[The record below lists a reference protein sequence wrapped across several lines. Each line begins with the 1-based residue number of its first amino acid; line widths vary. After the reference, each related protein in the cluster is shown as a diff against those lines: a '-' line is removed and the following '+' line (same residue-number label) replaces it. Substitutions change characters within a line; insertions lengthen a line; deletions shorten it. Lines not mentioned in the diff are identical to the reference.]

1 MLRLLVS
8 NCGRSSDI
16 FSRHLLQ
23 PTQQPLPRL
32 QNAARLMRQ
41 HLRGTN
47 APQPPAIP
55 PTNASRLLQTTRLLV
70 WGGGSLAIGL
80 GARSWWAGHRGAIV
94 HCEGS
99 RLAIRKEEEEDTS
112 SDQHFDWK
120 RLWTYLEPHLWE
132 LIGAVCAALIV
143 AYINIRIPNLLGDLV
158 NTLAR
163 YANTYVMDPIN
174 NSFVKD
180 VSKPASNLLS
190 LYMLQSGFTFMYIYL
205 LSRVGE
211 QMAAKM
217 RQDLFTQI
225 VVQDIA
231 FFDENRTGELVNR
244 LTADVQDFKTSF
256 KQFVSQGLRSAAQL
270 IGGSISLFM
279 ISPHMA
285 AIALASVPC
294 VVMFMTYLGKKLRSL
309 SKSSQAQAERA
320 TGVCEEAL
328 SNIRTVRSS
337 ACEYREMQLF
347 EAETNEAARLAQKL
361 GYGIAIFQGLTN
373 FFLNTLVLSTLFMGG
388 HLMST
393 ESLSPGALMAF
404 LVASQGVQRS
414 LAQGSILLGTMIRG
428 MSAGSRVFEF
438 LSLQPQVELLRG
450 YIIPQERLHGEIRFE
465 NVSFAYPMRPDHL
478 VLKDF
483 SLTLRP
489 GQTVALVGA
498 SGSGKSTIASLVERF
513 YEPSAG
519 NIKLDGYK
527 LSDISPYWLRS
538 NVLGFIEQQPVL
550 FGTSILENIRYGKPD
565 AGEED
570 VYAAARLSQSHDFVT
585 ALPDGYA
592 THVGERGTQLSGG
605 QRQRIAIAR
614 ALLKNPRILIL
625 DEATSALDAT
635 SEAEVQKA
643 LDTVVQN
650 RTTLV
655 IAHRLS
661 TIRNADLI
669 VVLDQGRVVETGKHD
684 ELMGKRGLYFELV
697 RQQERRDIQEQVQ
710 AVEDVVAVKEQ
721 QATAT
726 ETSTAA
732 TIATA
737 AETSAATVTVGS
749 SSFGGRANAAQG

>member
-8 NCGRSSDI
+8 NCCRSSSGDLL
-16 FSRHLLQ
+16 SRHLLQ
-23 PTQQPLPRL
+23 PTSQPLPRL

-41 HLRGTN
+41 HWRGT
-47 APQPPAIP
+47 P
-55 PTNASRLLQTTRLLV
+55 PTPTPPSNATRLLHTTRLLL
-70 WGGGSLAIGL
+70 WGGGSLALGM
-80 GARSWWAGHRGAIV
+80 GARSWWAGRGCVV
-94 HCEGS
+94 HCDGT
-99 RLAIRKEEEEDTS
+99 RLAQREVPEIDVDARAEK
-112 SDQHFDWK
+112 FDWRK
-120 RLWTYLEPHLWE
+120 LWSYLEPHLWE

-163 YANTYVMDPIN
+163 YANTFVTDN

-180 VSKPASNLLS
+180 VSKPATNLLS

-211 QMAAKM
+211 QMAARM
-217 RQDLFTQI
+217 RQDLFKQLVI
-225 VVQDIA
+225 QDIA

-256 KQFVSQGLRSAAQL
+256 KQFVAQGLRSAAQL
-270 IGGSISLFM
+270 IGGGISLLM

-294 VVMFMTYLGKKLRSL
+294 VVMLMSYLGRELRAL
-309 SKSSQAQAERA
+309 SKNSQAQAERA

-347 EAETNEAARLAQKL
+347 ETETNEAARLAQEL

-388 HLMST
+388 HLMSK
-393 ESLSPGALMAF
+393 ESLTPGALMAF

-438 LSLQPQVELLRG
+438 LALQPQVELLRG
-450 YIIPQERLHGEIRFE
+450 YVIPQERLHGEIRFE
-465 NVSFAYPMRPDHL
+465 NVSFAYPMRPEQV

-483 SLTLRP
+483 SLVLRP

-498 SGSGKSTIASLVERF
+498 SGSGKSTIAALVERF
-513 YEPSAG
+513 YEPTSG
-519 NIKLDGYK
+519 NIKIDGYK

-565 AGEED
+565 AREED
-570 VYAAARLSQSHDFVT
+570 VYAASRLSQSHDFVT
-585 ALPDGYA
+585 ALPDGYD

-614 ALLKNPRILIL
+614 ALLKNPRVLIL

-643 LDTVVQN
+643 LDTAVQN

-669 VVLDQGRVVETGKHD
+669 VVMDQGRVVETGKHD
-684 ELMGKRGLYFELV
+684 ELMAKRGLYFELV
-697 RQQERRDIQEQVQ
+697 RQQERRDIQEQ
-710 AVEDVVAVKEQ
+710 DNTVAHTTEPANTHAKDTPTTFKDIPQ
-721 QATAT
+721 Q
-726 ETSTAA
+726 S
-732 TIATA
+732 
-737 AETSAATVTVGS
+737 
-749 SSFGGRANAAQG
+749 RANTAHA

>member
-1 MLRLLVS
+1 LKMILKFRCLIY
-8 NCGRSSDI
+8 R
-16 FSRHLLQ
+16 RHLLQ
-23 PTQQPLPRL
+23 LPQPLPRL

-41 HLRGTN
+41 HLRGHATPPKK
-47 APQPPAIP
+47 ATPLPQPIPA
-55 PTNASRLLQTTRLLV
+55 PTNAARLLHTTRLLL
-70 WGGGSLAIGL
+70 WGGGSLAMGVGL
-80 GARSWWAGHRGAIV
+80 RSWAAGRAGLV

-99 RLAIRKEEEEDTS
+99 RLASLKKEEEPELETD
-112 SDQHFDWK
+112 HKFDWL
-120 RLWTYLEPHLWE
+120 RLWEYLEPHLWE
-132 LIGAVCAALIV
+132 LIGAVCAALVV

-211 QMAAKM
+211 QMAARM
-217 RQDLFTQI
+217 RQDLFKQI
-225 VVQDIA
+225 VLQDIS

-256 KQFVSQGLRSAAQL
+256 KQFVAQGLRSAAQL

-294 VVMFMTYLGKKLRSL
+294 VVMFMTYLGRKLRSL
-309 SKSSQAQAERA
+309 SKNSQAQAERA

-328 SNIRTVRSS
+328 ANIRTVRSS

-347 EAETNEAARLAQKL
+347 EGETNEAARLAQEL
-361 GYGIAIFQGLTN
+361 GYGIAVFQGLTN

-393 ESLSPGALMAF
+393 ESLTPGALMAF

-428 MSAGSRVFEF
+428 MTAGSRVFEF

-450 YIIPQERLHGEIRFE
+450 YVIPQERLHGEIRFE
-465 NVSFAYPMRPDHL
+465 NVSFAYPMRPDQV

-498 SGSGKSTIASLVERF
+498 SGSGKSTIAALVERF
-513 YEPSAG
+513 YEPTSG

-527 LSDISPYWLRS
+527 LSDISPYWLRA

-570 VYAAARLSQSHDFVT
+570 VFAASRLSQSHDFVT
-585 ALPDGYA
+585 ALPEGYG

-614 ALLKNPRILIL
+614 ALLKNPRVLIL

-643 LDTVVQN
+643 LDTAVQN

-710 AVEDVVAVKEQ
+710 AVEEEIAAKE
-721 QATAT
+721 
-726 ETSTAA
+726 
-732 TIATA
+732 
-737 AETSAATVTVGS
+737 
-749 SSFGGRANAAQG
+749 

>member
-1 MLRLLVS
+1 
-8 NCGRSSDI
+8 
-16 FSRHLLQ
+16 
-23 PTQQPLPRL
+23 RL
-32 QNAARLMRQ
+32 QHASRLMRQ
-41 HLRGTN
+41 HQHTLLRPKA
-47 APQPPAIP
+47 APSTAKS
-55 PTNASRLLQTTRLLV
+55 TSTAAGRALQTTRALLL
-70 WGGGSLAIGL
+70 GGGTLAG
-80 GARSWWAGHRGAIV
+80 GVAVRSWWATV
-94 HCEGS
+94 HCEAAAATGGN
-99 RLAIRKEEEEDTS
+99 RLAGVIQNTLQQQQE
-112 SDQHFDWK
+112 QHFDW
-120 RLWTYLEPHLWE
+120 RRFWTYLEPHTWE
-132 LIGAVCAALIV
+132 LIGAICAALIV
-143 AYINIRIPNLLGDLV
+143 AFINIRIPNLLGDLV

-163 YANTYVMDPIN
+163 YANTYVKDPIH

-190 LYMLQSGFTFMYIYL
+190 LYMLQSGFTFLYIYL
-205 LSRVGE
+205 LSRIGE

-217 RQDLFTQI
+217 RHDLFKQI
-225 VVQDIA
+225 VLQDIA

-244 LTADVQDFKTSF
+244 MTADVQDFKTSF
-256 KQFVSQGLRSAAQL
+256 KQFVAHGLRSAAQL

-285 AIALASVPC
+285 AIALAGVPC
-294 VVMFMTYLGKKLRSL
+294 VVTFMTYLGKKLRNL
-309 SKSSQAQAERA
+309 SQNSQAQAERA

-337 ACEYREMQLF
+337 ACEYREMELF
-347 EAETNEAARLAQKL
+347 EHETNEAARLAQDL
-361 GYGIAIFQGLTN
+361 GHGIAVFQGLTN

-414 LAQGSILLGTMIRG
+414 LAQGSVLLGTMIRG
-428 MSAGSRVFEF
+428 MTAGSRVFEF
-438 LSLQPQVELLRG
+438 LAMEPKVKLLPG
-450 YIIPQERLHGEIRFE
+450 YIIPPERLHGEIRFE
-465 NVSFAYPMRPDHL
+465 NVSFAYPMRPEQL

-498 SGSGKSTIASLVERF
+498 SGSGKSTIAALLERF
-513 YEPSAG
+513 YEPTAG

-527 LSDISPYWLRS
+527 LSDISPYWLRA

-550 FGTSILENIRYGKPD
+550 FGTSILENVRYGKPT
-565 AGEED
+565 ASPED
-570 VYAAARLSQSHDFVT
+570 VFAASKLAQSHDFVS
-585 ALPDGYA
+585 ALPDGYD
-592 THVGERGTQLSGG
+592 TNVGERGTQLSGG

-614 ALLKNPRILIL
+614 ALVKNPRVLIL

-643 LDTVVQN
+643 LDTAVQN

-684 ELMGKRGLYFELV
+684 ELMARRGLYFELV
-697 RQQERRDIQEQVQ
+697 RQQERREIQDQVQ
-710 AVEDVVAVKEQ
+710 AAEDVLSTATTTTPTVTSSTTNNK
-721 QATAT
+721 TAT
-726 ETSTAA
+726 ET
-732 TIATA
+732 ATA
-737 AETSAATVTVGS
+737 TTTTPSTTTLP
-749 SSFGGRANAAQG
+749 QG

>member
-8 NCGRSSDI
+8 NCGRSSDLY
-16 FSRHLLQ
+16 SRHLLQ
-23 PTQQPLPRL
+23 PSQQPLPRL

-41 HLRGTN
+41 HLRGTSAKG
-47 APQPPAIP
+47 APHPPTPPLP
-55 PTNASRLLQTTRLLV
+55 PTNASRLLHTTRLLL
-70 WGGGSLAIGL
+70 WGGGSLTIGL
-80 GARSWWAGHRGAIV
+80 GARCWWAGHRGALV

-99 RLAIRKEEEEDTS
+99 RLAVRKEQEEEKAEE
-112 SDQHFDWK
+112 QHFDWQ
-120 RLWTYLEPHLWE
+120 RLWAYLEPHLWE

-163 YANTYVMDPIN
+163 YANTYVTDPIN

-180 VSKPASNLLS
+180 VSKPAGNLMS

-256 KQFVSQGLRSAAQL
+256 KQFVAQGLRSAAQL

-294 VVMFMTYLGKKLRSL
+294 VVMFMSYLGRKLRSL

-347 EAETNEAARLAQKL
+347 EAETNEAARLAQEL

-428 MSAGSRVFEF
+428 MTAGSRVFEF

-465 NVSFAYPMRPDHL
+465 NVSFAYPMRPDHV

-643 LDTVVQN
+643 LDTAVKN

-684 ELMGKRGLYFELV
+684 ELMAKRGLYFELV

-710 AVEDVVAVKEQ
+710 AVEGVVAAKEQ
-721 QATAT
+721 Q
-726 ETSTAA
+726 S
-732 TIATA
+732 IA
-737 AETSAATVTVGS
+737 AATVSSGS
-749 SSFGGRANAAQG
+749 GSRMNTAQG

>member
-1 MLRLLVS
+1 QQLRP
-8 NCGRSSDI
+8 G
-16 FSRHLLQ
+16 LQ
-23 PTQQPLPRL
+23 
-32 QNAARLMRQ
+32 
-41 HLRGTN
+41 
-47 APQPPAIP
+47 
-55 PTNASRLLQTTRLLV
+55 NASRLLRQLPQPAAAGRTSSAASRGLRTTRALLC
-70 WGGGSLAIGL
+70 GGATLAL
-80 GARSWWAGHRGAIV
+80 GAAARSCWTLA
-94 HCEGS
+94 HCEGN
-99 RLAIRKEEEEDTS
+99 RLAGVLQQTLQTEQEAAGLEQK
-112 SDQHFDWK
+112 FDW
-120 RLWTYLEPHLWE
+120 RRFWTYLEPHSWE
-132 LIGAVCAALIV
+132 LLGAIFAALVV
-143 AYINIRIPNLLGDLV
+143 AFINIRIPNLLGDLV

-163 YANTYVMDPIN
+163 YANTYVMDPIH

-180 VSKPASNLLS
+180 VSAPVANLLS

-211 QMAAKM
+211 QMAARL
-217 RQDLFTQI
+217 RQDLFRQMLL
-225 VVQDIA
+225 QDVA
-231 FFDENRTGELVNR
+231 FFDEHRTGELVNR

-256 KQFVSQGLRSAAQL
+256 KQFVAHGLRSGAQL

-294 VVMFMTYLGKKLRSL
+294 VVMFMSYLGRKLRAL
-309 SKSSQAQAERA
+309 SKSSQAQAEHA

-328 SNIRTVRSS
+328 SNLRTVRSS

-347 EAETNEAARLAQKL
+347 EQETNEAARLAQDL

-393 ESLSPGALMAF
+393 ESLTPGALMAF

-414 LAQGSILLGTMIRG
+414 LAQGSVLLGTMIRG
-428 MSAGSRVFEF
+428 MSAGGRVFEY
-438 LSLQPQVELLRG
+438 LALQPRVELQRG
-450 YIIPQERLHGEIRFE
+450 YVIPPERLHGEIRFE
-465 NVSFAYPMRPDHL
+465 NVSFAYPMRPDQL

-498 SGSGKSTIASLVERF
+498 SGSGKSTIAALLERF

-538 NVLGFIEQQPVL
+538 HVLGFIEQQPVL
-550 FGTSILENIRYGKPD
+550 FGTSILENVRYGAPD
-565 AGEED
+565 ASEQE
-570 VYAAARLSQSHDFVT
+570 VHAASRLAQSHDFVE
-585 ALPDGYA
+585 ALPAGYA
-592 THVGERGTQLSGG
+592 TPVGERGTQLSGG

-614 ALLKNPRILIL
+614 ALIKNPRVLIL

-643 LDTVVQN
+643 LDTAVQN

-684 ELMGKRGLYFELV
+684 ELMAKRGLYYELV
-697 RQQERRDIQEQVQ
+697 RQQERREIREQGQ
-710 AVEDVVAVKEQ
+710 ALE
-721 QATAT
+721 
-726 ETSTAA
+726 
-732 TIATA
+732 
-737 AETSAATVTVGS
+737 
-749 SSFGGRANAAQG
+749 

>member
-8 NCGRSSDI
+8 NCSRRSDPL
-16 FSRHLLQ
+16 SRCHLL
-23 PTQQPLPRL
+23 PHLPLPLPLSRRELSTRL
-32 QNAARLMRQ
+32 QNATRLLRQ
-41 HLRGTN
+41 QIRKDVRPTPPPSTTN
-47 APQPPAIP
+47 V
-55 PTNASRLLQTTRLLV
+55 SRLLQTTRALLF
-70 WGGGSLAIGL
+70 GGSSLALGL
-80 GARSWWAGHRGAIV
+80 GARSWWGAGRLSV

-99 RLAIRKEEEEDTS
+99 RLAGMMQHTLTSEEEED
-112 SDQHFDWK
+112 HKFDWQ
-120 RLWTYLEPHLWE
+120 RLWSYLEPHLWE
-132 LIGAVCAALIV
+132 LIGAIVAALIV
-143 AYINIRIPNLLGDLV
+143 AFINIRIPNILGDLV

-163 YANTYVMDPIN
+163 YGNTYVMDPIH
-174 NSFVKD
+174 NSFVRD
-180 VSKPASNLLS
+180 VSKPATNLLS
-190 LYMLQSGFTFMYIYL
+190 LYMLQSGFTFVYIYL

-211 QMAAKM
+211 QVAARM
-217 RQDLFTQI
+217 RQDLFKQI
-225 VVQDIA
+225 VLQDIA

-256 KQFVSQGLRSAAQL
+256 KQFIAQGLRSSAQL
-270 IGGSISLFM
+270 IGGSISLFL

-294 VVMFMTYLGKKLRSL
+294 VVMFMSYLGRQLRSL

-337 ACEYREMQLF
+337 ACEYSEMQLF
-347 EAETNEAARLAQKL
+347 EAETNKAARLAQEL
-361 GYGIAIFQGLTN
+361 GYGIAVFQGLTN

-393 ESLSPGALMAF
+393 ESLTPGALMAF

-414 LAQGSILLGTMIRG
+414 LSQGSILLGTMIRG
-428 MSAGSRVFEF
+428 MTAR
-438 LSLQPQVELLRG
+438 QPGVR
-450 YIIPQERLHGEIRFE
+450 
-465 NVSFAYPMRPDHL
+465 VSFSLEPGGGTCCVGYVIPPGSDSHGGDTI

-483 SLTLRP
+483 TLTLRP

-498 SGSGKSTIASLVERF
+498 SGSGKSTIAALVERF
-513 YEPSAG
+513 YEPTSG

-527 LSDISPYWLRS
+527 LSDISPYWLRA
-538 NVLGFIEQQPVL
+538 NVLGFIEQQPIL
-550 FGTSILENIRYGKPD
+550 FGTSILENIRYGKPES
-565 AGEED
+565 GEQD
-570 VYAAARLSQSHDFVT
+570 VFEASKLSQSHDFVT
-585 ALPDGYA
+585 ALPDGYS

-614 ALLKNPRILIL
+614 ALLKNPRVLIL

-643 LDTVVQN
+643 LDTAVQN

-669 VVLDQGRVVETGKHD
+669 VVLDQGHIVESGRHG
-684 ELMGKRGLYFELV
+684 ELMAKRGLYYALV
-697 RQQERRDIQEQVQ
+697 RQQERRDIQDQQEQH
-710 AVEDVVAVKEQ
+710 AVEEPAATK
-721 QATAT
+721 QA
-726 ETSTAA
+726 EEEGRPSTAK
-732 TIATA
+732 
-737 AETSAATVTVGS
+737 G
-749 SSFGGRANAAQG
+749 

>member
-1 MLRLLVS
+1 MLRLLIT
-8 NCGRSSDI
+8 NCSRTDMLSRS
-16 FSRHLLQ
+16 LLQ
-23 PTQQPLPRL
+23 SPTRL
-32 QNAARLMRQ
+32 QNASRLMRQ
-41 HLRGTN
+41 HQHIMRPRPTTGPPGNCSLRG
-47 APQPPAIP
+47 AV
-55 PTNASRLLQTTRLLV
+55 QTTRALLL
-70 WGGGSLAIGL
+70 GGATL
-80 GARSWWAGHRGAIV
+80 GVGVAVRGWWATRLV
-94 HCEGS
+94 HCEGN
-99 RLAIRKEEEEDTS
+99 RLAGVVQHTLDQQEED
-112 SDQHFDWK
+112 QQFDWR
-120 RLWTYLEPHLWE
+120 RLWTYLEPHTWE
-132 LIGAVCAALIV
+132 LLGAICAALIV
-143 AYINIRIPNLLGDLV
+143 AFINIRIPNLLGDLV

-174 NSFVKD
+174 NSFVRD

-190 LYMLQSGFTFMYIYL
+190 LYMLQSGFTFVYIYL

-211 QMAAKM
+211 KMAARL
-217 RQDLFTQI
+217 RQDLFKQI
-225 VVQDIA
+225 VLQDIA

-256 KQFVSQGLRSAAQL
+256 KQFVAHGLRSSAQL

-294 VVMFMTYLGKKLRSL
+294 VVMFMSYLGRKLRSL

-347 EAETNEAARLAQKL
+347 ENETNEAARLAQEL
-361 GYGIAIFQGLTN
+361 GYGIAVFQGLTN

-393 ESLSPGALMAF
+393 ESLTPGALMAF

-414 LAQGSILLGTMIRG
+414 LSQGSVLLGTMIRG
-428 MSAGSRVFEF
+428 MTAGSRVFEF
-438 LSLQPQVELLRG
+438 LSLQPKVELLRG
-450 YIIPQERLHGEIRFE
+450 YVIPSERLHGEIRFE
-465 NVSFAYPMRPDHL
+465 NVSFAYPMRPDHI

-483 SLTLRP
+483 NLTLRP

-498 SGSGKSTIASLVERF
+498 SGSGKSTIAALLERF
-513 YEPSAG
+513 YEPTSG

-527 LSDISPYWLRS
+527 LSDISPYWLRG
-538 NVLGFIEQQPVL
+538 NVLGFIEQQPIL
-550 FGTSILENIRYGKPD
+550 FGTSILENVRYGKPD
-565 AGEED
+565 ATRDD
-570 VYAAARLSQSHDFVT
+570 VYDASKLAQSHDFIT

-614 ALLKNPRILIL
+614 ALVKNPRILIL

-635 SEAEVQKA
+635 SESEVQKA
-643 LDTVVQN
+643 LDTAVQN

-669 VVLDQGRVVETGKHD
+669 VVMDQGRVVETGKHD
-684 ELMGKRGLYFELV
+684 ELMARRGLYFELV
-697 RQQERRDIQEQVQ
+697 RQQERREIQEQQQEQ
-710 AVEDVVAVKEQ
+710 AQAGEETITKNVPQVE
-721 QATAT
+721 TA
-726 ETSTAA
+726 
-732 TIATA
+732 
-737 AETSAATVTVGS
+737 
-749 SSFGGRANAAQG
+749 

>member
-1 MLRLLVS
+1 
-8 NCGRSSDI
+8 
-16 FSRHLLQ
+16 
-23 PTQQPLPRL
+23 RL
-32 QNAARLMRQ
+32 QNANRLLRQ
-41 HLRGTN
+41 HQHTLLRPKA
-47 APQPPAIP
+47 APSTATPPSSA
-55 PTNASRLLQTTRLLV
+55 ARALQTTRALLL
-70 WGGGSLAIGL
+70 GGATLAG
-80 GARSWWAGHRGAIV
+80 GVAVRSWWATA
-94 HCEGS
+94 HCEAAAGAGGN
-99 RLAIRKEEEEDTS
+99 RLAGVIQHTLQQEE
-112 SDQHFDWK
+112 QHFDW
-120 RLWTYLEPHLWE
+120 RRFWSYLEPHTWE
-132 LIGAVCAALIV
+132 LIGAICAALIV
-143 AYINIRIPNLLGDLV
+143 AFINIRIPNLLGDLV

-163 YANTYVMDPIN
+163 YANTYVMDPIH

-190 LYMLQSGFTFMYIYL
+190 LYMLQSGFTFVYIYL
-205 LSRVGE
+205 LSRIGE

-217 RQDLFTQI
+217 RQDLFKQI
-225 VVQDIA
+225 VLQDIS

-256 KQFVSQGLRSAAQL
+256 KQFVAHGLRSAAQL

-285 AIALASVPC
+285 AIALAGVPC
-294 VVMFMTYLGKKLRSL
+294 VVMFMTYLGKKLRTL
-309 SKSSQAQAERA
+309 SKNSQAQVSRSFDMDSKLSNAKLLHFQAERA

-337 ACEYREMQLF
+337 ACEYRELQLF
-347 EAETNEAARLAQKL
+347 EQETNEAARLAQEL
-361 GYGIAIFQGLTN
+361 GHGIAIFQGLTN

-393 ESLSPGALMAF
+393 ESLTPGALMAF

-414 LAQGSILLGTMIRG
+414 LAQGSVLLGTMIRG

-438 LSLQPQVELLRG
+438 LAMQPKVELLRG
-450 YIIPQERLHGEIRFE
+450 YVIPPERLHGEIRFE
-465 NVSFAYPMRPDHL
+465 NVSFAYPMRPEQL

-498 SGSGKSTIASLVERF
+498 SGSGKSTIAALLERF
-513 YEPSAG
+513 YEPTAG
-519 NIKLDGYK
+519 NIKIDGYK
-527 LSDISPYWLRS
+527 LADISPYWLRA

-550 FGTSILENIRYGKPD
+550 FGTSILENVRYGKPTASPD
-565 AGEED
+565 D
-570 VYAAARLSQSHDFVT
+570 VYAASKLAQSHDFVT
-585 ALPDGYA
+585 ALPDGYD
-592 THVGERGTQLSGG
+592 TNVGERGTQLSGG

-614 ALLKNPRILIL
+614 ALVKNPRVLIL

-643 LDTVVQN
+643 LDTAVQN

-684 ELMGKRGLYFELV
+684 ELMAKRGLYFELV
-697 RQQERRDIQEQVQ
+697 RQQERREIQDQVQ
-710 AVEDVVAVKEQ
+710 AAEEVLSTATTVT
-721 QATAT
+721 ATAT
-726 ETSTAA
+726 PSTKTTTSTPPAA
-732 TIATA
+732 TTT
-737 AETSAATVTVGS
+737 TSTT
-749 SSFGGRANAAQG
+749 